1 MLIRS
6 NDQIIA
12 DFHHQQRVKQ
22 TQGTRFIIMDQLPSE
37 LFRPEAIRFHQ
48 RLFDPPPHI
57 IQPGKTIWP
66 WGAGAA
72 ITGLVIWG
80 LLQLTYSQSHRVNGR
95 IDNHNVHTV
104 RSSTNGYISAI
115 FVSEGERVKAGQP
128 IIRLTNQNGS
138 REHAA
143 RVVEIGTQ
151 IKLKQ
156 ERLELLTQAQELA
169 RTKYDLKVN
178 ALRTQNRLQRKRI
191 FLQAQKRH
199 QLHLISK
206 ETQAL
211 VKQEFASRREWKRL
225 TQDVL
230 EADLHLLSLHQQ
242 QQELSYSDSESIA
255 LLAEAQLKLKQSIN
269 HERQN
274 ISLLRERQ
282 SILESGLR
290 TILNAP
296 TAGTI
301 GHHHVSLYSQVTA
314 GAALLN
320 LHKVDPP
327 FSATLFV
334 PIKLR
339 QHLAP
344 GDPIYLK
351 LDHNGNNEQPLLAS
365 YISHIDDAATALQ
378 TGIDDQPRSYVNLV
392 RVTFRKELIVSAGAS
407 LAISPGMPLQALIKL
422 TDKTLLVHLQD
433 FLGSLHE
440 ESK

>member
-1 MLIRS
+1 
-6 NDQIIA
+6 
-12 DFHHQQRVKQ
+12 
-22 TQGTRFIIMDQLPSE
+22 MDQLPSE

-178 ALRTQNRLQRKRI
+178 A
-191 FLQAQKRH
+191 
-199 QLHLISK
+199 
-206 ETQAL
+206 
-211 VKQEFASRREWKRL
+211 
-225 TQDVL
+225 
-230 EADLHLLSLHQQ
+230 
-242 QQELSYSDSESIA
+242 
-255 LLAEAQLKLKQSIN
+255 
-269 HERQN
+269 
-274 ISLLRERQ
+274 
-282 SILESGLR
+282 
-290 TILNAP
+290 
-296 TAGTI
+296 
-301 GHHHVSLYSQVTA
+301 
-314 GAALLN
+314 
-320 LHKVDPP
+320 
-327 FSATLFV
+327 
-334 PIKLR
+334 
-339 QHLAP
+339 
-344 GDPIYLK
+344 
-351 LDHNGNNEQPLLAS
+351 
-365 YISHIDDAATALQ
+365 
-378 TGIDDQPRSYVNLV
+378 
-392 RVTFRKELIVSAGAS
+392 
-407 LAISPGMPLQALIKL
+407 
-422 TDKTLLVHLQD
+422 
-433 FLGSLHE
+433 
-440 ESK
+440 